1 MAIWRQQGTH
11 HCTRVALMVIDVYLI
26 PRVQPSIYYI
36 IWHLTPGTIGLG
48 FFDNNI
54 FVRHKNVQRI
64 KNKQGYIGTRKMI
77 LIVQNTFIVQILC
90 EVGIIRNIENII

>member
-54 FVRHKNVQRI
+54 PFVRHKNVQRI
-64 KNKQGYIGTRKMI
+64 KNKQGYR
-77 LIVQNTFIVQILC
+77 NTEDDLDGAKYFIRC